1 VKIVTPE
8 TGNVLQQ
15 SLNQID
21 RDRRRAVYRTVLLF
35 VMMFALMLAA
45 WFGMIFSR
53 NPQTALSFGLAAVIE
68 SVFIAGLM
76 AVLMLEKSLKRNTQA
91 ILKALEL
98 HSNQPPPLR

>member
-1 VKIVTPE
+1 MTPE

-21 RDRRRAVYRTVLLF
+21 RDRRRATYRTVLLF
-35 VMMFALMLAA
+35 VMMFALMLSA

-53 NPQTALSFGLAAVIE
+53 NPQTGLAFGLAAVIE

-76 AVLMLEKSLKRNTQA
+76 AILMIEKSLNRKTQA

-98 HSNQPPPLR
+98 HGNQQPPLR

>member
-1 VKIVTPE
+1 VKTVTPE

-21 RDRRRAVYRTVLLF
+21 RERRRARYRVVLLF
-35 VMMFALMLAA
+35 VMMFALMLAM
-45 WFGMIFSR
+45 WLGMIFSR
-53 NPQTALSFGLAAVIE
+53 NNQTALAFGLAAVIE

-76 AVLMLEKSLKRNTQA
+76 VVLLVEKSLNTKTQA

-98 HSNQPPPLR
+98 LGNQPPPLR